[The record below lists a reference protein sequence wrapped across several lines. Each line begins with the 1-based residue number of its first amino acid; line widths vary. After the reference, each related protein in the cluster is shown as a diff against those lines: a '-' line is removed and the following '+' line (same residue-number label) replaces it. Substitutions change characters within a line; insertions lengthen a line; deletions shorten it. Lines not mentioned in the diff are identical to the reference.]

1 MLCLLMV
8 SVCVCLCLL
17 SGHCLPVSPGFC
29 HGRGRVSLPGGL
41 SMSRRRSRCR
51 FAAAI
56 LVASVSFLSD
66 PCPAAVL
73 VWPTLRLSRCC
84 PEVVWSA
91 VCSVFLPASEAVLP
105 VSVRVARP
113 AACSCAGVRCPVL
126 RPAEAVLS
134 LSVCSVRLLPA
145 SCLLRLLPAALRG
158 RACDGT
164 LCCSPAHPGLFLAEG
179 QGKAE
184 TVLHCQGCVRIEAPG

>member
-29 HGRGRVSLPGGL
+29 HGPGRVYLPGGPLHVTPSFAL
-41 SMSRRRSRCR
+41 SLCRRHSRCVCVFPVR
-51 FAAAI
+51 PVPGRCPC
-56 LVASVSFLSD
+56 VADASSVPL
-66 PCPAAVL
+66 
-73 VWPTLRLSRCC
+73 LSRGSLF
-84 PEVVWSA
+84 W
-91 VCSVFLPASEAVLP
+91 SVFRSASESVLP

-184 TVLHCQGCVRIEAPG
+184 AALHCQGCVRIEAPG